1 MSGLVWQTKQA
12 RAEQEDRHE
21 ILPSKPE
28 GKPVAFLI
36 KTFFVPGAAGGQKSF
51 ETVTGVKFDTFG
63 FATGI

>member
-1 MSGLVWQTKQA
+1 MRSSPRSPKVNLFA
-12 RAEQEDRHE
+12 
-21 ILPSKPE
+21 
-28 GKPVAFLI
+28 AFLI